1 MLVSSPTT
9 AGNEHWRFCINR
21 GKGLATYGLPTTH
34 PELDLKHH
42 SPRQARSKSDAARS
56 HDTAAFT
63 GISSEVGLQI
73 EAMIAF
79 ALPYVPGRD
88 TAIHQRTERQLS
100 EEPAD
105 RILTPSMS

>member
-1 MLVSSPTT
+1 MI
-9 AGNEHWRFCINR
+9 GNQRHWQRFYRSIALDQHNR
-21 GKGLATYGLPTTH
+21 V
-34 PELDLKHH
+34 
-42 SPRQARSKSDAARS
+42 
-56 HDTAAFT
+56 FT
-63 GISSEVGLQI
+63 VIYSEVGLQI